1 MPQLAT
7 VESHALCWIGREYC
21 GFRIAAYDLY
31 LTPRRDSVASLS
43 IDELFSQADSLSLYV
58 PLIPQTKHLLTAD
71 RIAQMKPTAIV
82 VNTARGGLIDTV
94 ALAQALQAGT
104 IAAAGLDVF
113 ESEPLEEDHPLRKCH
128 NVLLTSHVAWFSER
142 SVPEL
147 QRLAAQEAVRALQG
161 EPLRNQINK

>member
-1 MPQLAT
+1 
-7 VESHALCWIGREYC
+7 
-21 GFRIAAYDLY
+21 
-31 LTPRRDSVASLS
+31 
-43 IDELFSQADSLSLYV
+43 
-58 PLIPQTKHLLTAD
+58 
-71 RIAQMKPTAIV
+71 MKPTAIV